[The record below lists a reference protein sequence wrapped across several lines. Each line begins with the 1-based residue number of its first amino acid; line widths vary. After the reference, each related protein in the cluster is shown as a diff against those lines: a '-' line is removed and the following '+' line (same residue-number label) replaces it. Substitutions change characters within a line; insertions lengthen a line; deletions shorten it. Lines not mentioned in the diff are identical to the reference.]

1 MYKLDPLPIK
11 MVCLSHNLN
20 TFPHCLGEIWRAQV
34 LIYFQII
41 TGIALQDATSSAARV
56 ADSSKVDVVIEDM
69 SCEAWVEKT
78 LDVVA
83 WLGFCWPQ
91 QDRKVQK
98 RIEKVI
104 YYYFW
109 NWILLLC
116 ILLMGCIFQS
126 CIHFCLMLLQYSIVY
141 LFFFGGVITVFQD
154 MFLSEIPRCHDI
166 PRCRWGHRMSQIG
179 GFPEWQFHKMNM
191 MMNIAGW
198 KRVLIFQTTPCAIR

>member
-41 TGIALQDATSSAARV
+41 TGIALQDATSSAACV

-104 YYYFW
+104 YYYFLELDFTFLHSFDGLHIS
-109 NWILLLC
+109 ILYTFLFNV
-116 ILLMGCIFQS
+116 IVV
-126 CIHFCLMLLQYSIVY
+126 QYS
-141 LFFFGGVITVFQD
+141 LFIFLWGCNYCLLGYVF
-154 MFLSEIPRCHDI
+154 E
-166 PRCRWGHRMSQIG
+166 
-179 GFPEWQFHKMNM
+179 
-191 MMNIAGW
+191 
-198 KRVLIFQTTPCAIR
+198 